1 MIASEPVR
9 IPATDGVPLAATVF
23 RPPATTAPT
32 DVVVVASAMG
42 VRHPYYY
49 PFAEYVA
56 GRGAA
61 VVTFDYRGI
70 GRSRPARLR
79 GFEAR
84 LRDWGALDLAGVID
98 WALRAFPDRP
108 VRVVAHSVG
117 GQILGLAVRDE
128 APSSVLAVAAQSG
141 YWGGWTGMGR
151 LRVLSL
157 WYLLI
162 PLLAP
167 AFGYFPSRW
176 VGLGEN
182 LPEGVAREW
191 AHWGRHPRYV
201 LGRVGGEDAARY
213 AAYRGRLRAVGL
225 RDDGFAPEATVRGL
239 LEFYP
244 NAAREMHLL
253 HPREVGLDAIGHFGF
268 FRESVGGRLWPAEVD
283 WLLDQAGGG
292 AGVGPEARSSS

>member
-56 GRGAA
+56 GRGVA

-84 LRDWGALDLAGVID
+84 LRDWGARDLAGAID
-98 WALRAFPDRP
+98 WALREFPDRP

-117 GQILGLAVRDE
+117 GQILGLAVRDG

-167 AFGYFPSRW
+167 ALGYFPSRW

-244 NAAREMHLL
+244 NAAREMQLL
-253 HPREVGLDAIGHFGF
+253 HPRQVGLDAIGHFGF

-292 AGVGPEARSSS
+292 AGGGSEARSSS